1 MSDLETVREL
11 ARAGL
16 ASLEAHRRR
25 IDDLNVYPVPDG
37 DTGTNLTLTC
47 RSVVDEL
54 ARAEDGDRATLARR
68 VTRAALLGARG
79 NSGVIFSQIVRG
91 AADSLGAVEGA
102 ADVDTLARAFRS
114 ASDTAYNA
122 VREPV
127 EGTIL
132 SAIRALAEEAE
143 RAPDDFWP
151 SLVRAGDAAV
161 ARTPDQLRVLRE
173 AGVVDAGAAGLLE
186 IVRGIAASLTGEEIP
201 SAVDDVP
208 LTVAAIHLERS
219 RYRYCTTFVVE
230 GEDLDTE
237 RLEAELGRLG
247 DSLLVVGDRTALKA
261 HVHTDDPGAALSLGT
276 RDGVIDRVEIANMHE
291 QTQEREERLTT
302 VGTAVVPVAIGAGNR
317 ALFESLGAATVV
329 EGGQSMNPSAAELL
343 EAIDASPFPDVVV
356 LPNNSNVILAAEQA
370 AQLSS
375 KNVQVVPSRTITAG
389 LAAMVAFDPDRGA
402 AENSAEMREIV
413 SSIATAEI
421 AVASR
426 DAQLNGV
433 AVREGDFLGLVGD
446 RPVAGGAEFDDVAAA
461 VVEQLLGE
469 PRGVLTL
476 LTGDREPHLDRLLA
490 GIHARHPEVE
500 VDVQHGGQPH
510 YPLLLSAE

>member
-261 HVHTDDPGAALSLGT
+261 HGSRTCTSRRRSARSGWQRSAPRSSRSRSARATVRCSRASARQLWS
-276 RDGVIDRVEIANMHE
+276 
-291 QTQEREERLTT
+291 RE
-302 VGTAVVPVAIGAGNR
+302 GNR
-317 ALFESLGAATVV
+317 
-329 EGGQSMNPSAAELL
+329 
-343 EAIDASPFPDVVV
+343 
-356 LPNNSNVILAAEQA
+356 
-370 AQLSS
+370 
-375 KNVQVVPSRTITAG
+375 
-389 LAAMVAFDPDRGA
+389 
-402 AENSAEMREIV
+402 
-413 SSIATAEI
+413 
-421 AVASR
+421 
-426 DAQLNGV
+426 
-433 AVREGDFLGLVGD
+433 
-446 RPVAGGAEFDDVAAA
+446 
-461 VVEQLLGE
+461 
-469 PRGVLTL
+469 
-476 LTGDREPHLDRLLA
+476 
-490 GIHARHPEVE
+490 
-500 VDVQHGGQPH
+500 
-510 YPLLLSAE
+510 

>member
-208 LTVAAIHLERS
+208 LLEGRSVTVDGRRIAVFRLP
-219 RYRYCTTFVVE
+219 E
-230 GEDLDTE
+230 GW
-237 RLEAELGRLG
+237 A
-247 DSLLVVGDRTALKA
+247 
-261 HVHTDDPGAALSLGT
+261 
-276 RDGVIDRVEIANMHE
+276 
-291 QTQEREERLTT
+291 
-302 VGTAVVPVAIGAGNR
+302 
-317 ALFESLGAATVV
+317 
-329 EGGQSMNPSAAELL
+329 
-343 EAIDASPFPDVVV
+343 AIDAACPHRGGPLGDGLV
-356 LPNNSNVILAAEQA
+356 AEHCVTCP
-370 AQLSS
+370 LHG
-375 KNVQVVPSRTITAG
+375 RR
-389 LAAMVAFDPDRGA
+389 FDLRSG
-402 AENSAEMREIV
+402 
-413 SSIATAEI
+413 
-421 AVASR
+421 
-426 DAQLNGV
+426 
-433 AVREGDFLGLVGD
+433 VREGGDERIATYPVREREGLLELQVD
-446 RPVAGGAEFDDVAAA
+446 T
-461 VVEQLLGE
+461 GE
-469 PRGVLTL
+469 P
-476 LTGDREPHLDRLLA
+476 LA
-490 GIHARHPEVE
+490 EA
-500 VDVQHGGQPH
+500 
-510 YPLLLSAE
+510 A